1 MISLFSPAKINLF
14 FKMIGLRKDGF
25 HNLESF
31 FQAINLGDELTFSL
45 SSKDEFISNDATLR
59 FDNDN
64 FIYQALQ
71 LFRNKTNNFSP
82 VRIVLDKK
90 IPKEAGL
97 GGGSSNVATTLWGL
111 NQLCNSAIDI
121 AQLQEWSK
129 EISSDAPFFFSNG
142 SAICEGRGEIIS
154 DVKTPNVNS
163 NIWIVKPPYS
173 LSTKEVY
180 LYSKK
185 ESKISDSLQILLD
198 KVYSRKPVLE
208 NDLEEAAFMICP
220 RLALLKDELEYQGFK
235 QVFMTGSGSA
245 YVCIGNHKPKFEN
258 PVQIFPIQY
267 ISRTHT
273 KWYQGTHN
281 AIT

>member
-31 FQAINLGDELTFSL
+31 FQAINLGDELTFSH
-45 SSKDEFISNDATLR
+45 SSKDEFISNDPTLG
-59 FDNDN
+59 FNNDN

-71 LFRNKTNNFSP
+71 LFRKKTNNSSP
-82 VRIVLDKK
+82 IKITLEKK

-97 GGGSSNVATTLWGL
+97 GGGSSNVATTFWGL
-111 NQLCNSAIDI
+111 NQIFDSKVDVVH
-121 AQLQEWSK
+121 LQQWSK
-129 EISSDAPFFFSNG
+129 EISCDAPFFFSTG
-142 SAICEGRGEIIS
+142 SAVCKGRGEIITAA
-154 DVKTPNVNS
+154 KIPAVN
-163 NIWIVKPPYS
+163 NKIWIVKPPYS

-185 ESKISDSLQILLD
+185 ESKISESLQVLLD
-198 KVYSRKPVLE
+198 KIYSRKPVLE

-220 RLALLKDELEYQGFK
+220 GLALIKDELEYQGFK

-245 YVCIGNHKPKFEN
+245 YVCIGNQMPKFEN

-267 ISRTHT
+267 INRAST
-273 KWYQGTHN
+273 KWYN
-281 AIT
+281 EA